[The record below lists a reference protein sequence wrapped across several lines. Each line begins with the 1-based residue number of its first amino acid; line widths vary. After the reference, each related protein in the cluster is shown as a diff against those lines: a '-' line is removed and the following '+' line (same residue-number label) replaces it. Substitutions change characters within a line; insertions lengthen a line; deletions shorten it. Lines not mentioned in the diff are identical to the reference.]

1 MQAKRKRG
9 RTPTPGRY
17 QGLRDKRAFSL
28 VMVMVMATDGPAAT
42 HLADGMTE
50 IESLIQGIEGED
62 HALLIVGGEMVIMI
76 HIRGAGIAL
85 CQLTAATTDRASYL
99 VASINPFCPW
109 LLKLDFDSH
118 GSINSLCQPPIP
130 VPSFLVCLQLHV
142 LFTFNGNLFSISDA

>member
-1 MQAKRKRG
+1 
-9 RTPTPGRY
+9 
-17 QGLRDKRAFSL
+17 
-28 VMVMVMATDGPAAT
+28 MATDGPAAT
-42 HLADGMTE
+42 HLADGMTG

-62 HALLIVGGEMVIMI
+62 HALHIVGGEMVIMN
-76 HIRGAGIAL
+76 IRGAGIAL

-118 GSINSLCQPPIP
+118 GSINSLCQSPIP
-130 VPSFLVCLQLHV
+130 APSFLVCLQLHV

>member
-1 MQAKRKRG
+1 
-9 RTPTPGRY
+9 
-17 QGLRDKRAFSL
+17 
-28 VMVMVMATDGPAAT
+28 MVMATDGPAAT

-50 IESLIQGIEGED
+50 IETLIQGIEGED
-62 HALLIVGGEMVIMI
+62 HVLHIVGGEMVIMI

-85 CQLTAATTDRASYL
+85 CQLTVATTDRASCL

-118 GSINSLCQPPIP
+118 GSINSLCQSPIP
-130 VPSFLVCLQLHV
+130 APSFLVCLQLHV